1 MNSSRLRPRVVI
13 WWGIAVAVGGALLV
27 LLVPWALFAIVSFRS
42 QGEQDFL
49 VTVDTIL
56 QVAKSVLPPLG
67 GALIAAGIVM
77 AYIERLF
84 SGQLSPTSN
93 GPEDLGE

>member
-1 MNSSRLRPRVVI
+1 MNSSRLRPKVVI

-27 LLVPWALFAIVSFRS
+27 VLVPWVVGGVIGFRS
-42 QGEQDFL
+42 QGDQDFL

-56 QVAKSVLPPLG
+56 QVARSVLPPLG

-77 AYIERLF
+77 AYVERLW
-84 SGQLSPTSN
+84 STRVSPTSDES
-93 GPEDLGE
+93 EDLRS

>member
-1 MNSSRLRPRVVI
+1 MNSSRLRPKVVI

-27 LLVPWALFAIVSFRS
+27 VLAPWVLGTAISFRS

-49 VTVDTIL
+49 VTMNVIL
-56 QVAKSVLPPLG
+56 DVARSVLPPLG

-77 AYIERLF
+77 LYVERLW
-84 SGQLSPTSN
+84 STRESPTS
-93 GPEDLGE
+93 GEPEDLRR